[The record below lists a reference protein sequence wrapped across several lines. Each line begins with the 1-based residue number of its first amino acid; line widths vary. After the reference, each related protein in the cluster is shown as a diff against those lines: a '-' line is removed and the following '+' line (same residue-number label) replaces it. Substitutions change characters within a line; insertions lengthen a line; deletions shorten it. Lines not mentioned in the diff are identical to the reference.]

1 MYRSIWFSLLVS
13 SAAAFGFT
21 SRLSTVRNIYTDVP
35 FTALE
40 SSSRIFGLQSK
51 HTSLS
56 MVTISAP
63 GGATVLEK
71 PDILKSPEKSGQDE
85 MANSKGWELR
95 IYNDHMNTREHVA
108 RCLVQVTGL
117 NEGAAYQV
125 MMQAHKFGVGA
136 VGVFPYEKAETYY
149 EQLVSNGIM
158 SDMVPLDDDE

>member
-117 NEGAAYQV
+117 NEGAAYQGELDIRNT
-125 MMQAHKFGVGA
+125 QHLF
-136 VGVFPYEKAETYY
+136 
-149 EQLVSNGIM
+149 QCSLISNF
-158 SDMVPLDDDE
+158 LC